1 MASNDVQL
9 MAHLMRRAGFGA
21 SRERLDELVEQ
32 GYDETVEQLLSAV
45 DHPSRFTDNLI
56 RRYHSEYSGMMGN
69 QSAGANWMYR
79 MVSTDAPLREKMG
92 LMWHGMFATGY
103 SKLANGKVLHD
114 QIRMFER
121 HGMGS
126 FKNLLIELS
135 KDPAMIVWLDNSENH
150 NGAINENYGREL
162 LELFSMGVGNYTEH
176 DVKEAARAFTG
187 WTIGNTEYMTL
198 KSMRDSVW
206 PYGRLS
212 FHFEYKKDDH
222 DNGEKEFLGHRGNLN
237 GEDIVDIICRQPAT
251 AAFLSRHLYSFFV
264 ADEPPVPEWPY
275 KPPRDQAAIATLS
288 KVYFESD
295 YNVTEMLRFLLKSDF
310 FKSEQARYQRVKS
323 PAELMAGVLR
333 LTGEFDRP
341 KTDMNATHL
350 QATYMGQWVLNPP
363 SVEGWHWGEEWIDS
377 GALVERVNFA
387 SERLG
392 NLDSPGVQ
400 TMVDHILAGGAGGDG
415 SMSAGEMVDRAL
427 EELTLAS
434 VSDKTRSA
442 LIDFAEAQLD
452 QPSGASPSESD
463 RGDAA
468 REQVANVLKLVGATP
483 EFQRA

>member
-1 MASNDVQL
+1 MADKDVQL
-9 MAHLMRRAGFGA
+9 MAHLMRRAGFGV
-21 SRERLDELVEQ
+21 SREKLDELVEKN
-32 GYDETVEQLLSAV
+32 YDEAVEHLLEMIG
-45 DHPSRFTDNLI
+45 HPTRLTDNLI
-56 RRYHSEYSGMMGN
+56 RRYHPEYSGMMGN

-79 MVSTDAPLREKMG
+79 MVSTDAPLREKVG
-92 LMWHGMFATGY
+92 LMWHGIFATGY

-150 NGAINENYGREL
+150 NGSVNENYGREL
-162 LELFSMGVGNYTEH
+162 LELFSMGVGNYSEQ

-198 KSMRDSVW
+198 KSARDSVW

-212 FHFEYKKDDH
+212 FHFEYKEDDH
-222 DNGEKEFLGHRGNLN
+222 DNGEKEFLDHKGNLN
-237 GEDIVDIICRQPAT
+237 GEDIVAIICGQPAT
-251 AAFLSRHLYSFFV
+251 AAFLSRHMYSFFV

-275 KPPRDQAAIATLS
+275 KPPRDEDAIAALS

-295 YNVTEMLRFLLKSDF
+295 YNITEMLRFLFKSDF

-333 LTGEFDRP
+333 LTEEFDRP
-341 KTDMNATHL
+341 KIDMNPTHL
-350 QATYMGQWVLNPP
+350 QATFMGQWLLNPP
-363 SVEGWHWGEEWIDS
+363 SVEGWHWGPEWIDS

-392 NLDSPGVQ
+392 NLDSPGVR
-400 TMVDHILAGGAGGDG
+400 TMVDRIATDNP
-415 SMSAGEMVDRAL
+415 S
-427 EELTLAS
+427 ELTPEGLIEGALDVLS
-434 VSDKTRSA
+434 LTDVSEKTQSA
-442 LIDFAEAQLD
+442 LIEFAEAQLSEMNRSSD
-452 QPSGASPSESD
+452 SESKS
-463 RGDAA
+463 R
-468 REQVANVLKLVGATP
+468 QHIANVLRLVGATP

>member
-1 MASNDVQL
+1 MSNKKVEL

-32 GYDETVEQLLSAV
+32 GYDEVVEGLLSAV
-45 DHPSRFTDNLI
+45 SHPTRLTDNLI
-56 RRYHSEYSGMMGN
+56 RRYHPEYSGMMGN

-79 MVSTDAPLREKMG
+79 MVSTDAPLREKIG

-126 FKNLLIELS
+126 FKSLLIELS
-135 KDPAMIVWLDNSENH
+135 RDPAMIVWLDNSENH
-150 NGAINENYGREL
+150 NGSVNENFGREL

-198 KSMRDSVW
+198 KSARDSVW

-212 FHFEYKKDDH
+212 FHFEYKEDDH
-222 DNGEKEFLGHRGNLN
+222 DNGEKEFLGEKGNLN
-237 GEDIVDIICRQPAT
+237 GEDIIDIICKQPAT
-251 AAFLSRHLYSFFV
+251 AAFLSRHIYSFFV

-275 KPPRDQAAIATLS
+275 KPPNDPAAIEALT
-288 KVYFESD
+288 KVYFDSD
-295 YNVTEMLRFLLKSDF
+295 YNVAEMLRFVFKSDF
-310 FKSEQARYQRVKS
+310 FKSEDARYQRVKS
-323 PAELMAGVLR
+323 PTELMAGVLR
-333 LTGEFDRP
+333 LTEEFDRP
-341 KTDMNATHL
+341 KMDMNPTNI
-350 QATYMGQWVLNPP
+350 QTSYMGQWLLNPP
-363 SVEGWHWGEEWIDS
+363 SVEGWHWGTEWIDS

-400 TMVDHILAGGAGGDG
+400 TLIDSILSSGNG
-415 SMSAGEMVDRAL
+415 SLTAEEMVNSAL
-427 EELTLAS
+427 DQLSLSE
-434 VSDKTRSA
+434 VSDKTMSA
-442 LIDFAEAQLD
+442 LIDFAETQIGD
-452 QPSGASPSESD
+452 VSEASD
-463 RGDAA
+463 GDDLA
-468 REQVANVLKLVGATP
+468 RKQVANVLKLVGATP

>member
-1 MASNDVQL
+1 MASNDVKL

-21 SRERLDELVEQ
+21 SRGRLDELVEQ
-32 GYDETVEQLLSAV
+32 GYDETVENLLSAI
-45 DHPSRFTDNLI
+45 DRPTRITDNLI
-56 RRYHSEYSGMMGN
+56 RRYHPDYSGMMGN
-69 QSAGANWMYR
+69 QSPSGNWMYR
-79 MVSTDAPLREKMG
+79 MVSTDAPLREKVG

-126 FKNLLIELS
+126 FKNLLMELS
-135 KDPAMIVWLDNSENH
+135 RDPAMIVWLDNSENH
-150 NGAINENYGREL
+150 NGSVNENYGREL

-198 KSMRDSVW
+198 KSARDSVW

-212 FHFEYKKDDH
+212 FHFEYKEHDH
-222 DNGEKEFLGHRGNLN
+222 DNGEKEFLGHKGNLN
-237 GEDIVDIICRQPAT
+237 GEDIVDIICKQPAT
-251 AAFLSRHLYSFFV
+251 AAFLSRHMYSFFV

-275 KPPRDQAAIATLS
+275 KEPRDPEAIAALS
-288 KVYFESD
+288 KVYFDSD
-295 YNVTEMLRFLLKSDF
+295 YNVEEMLRFLFKSEF

-323 PAELMAGVLR
+323 PAELVAGVLR

-341 KTDMNATHL
+341 KVDMNPTNL
-350 QATYMGQWVLNPP
+350 QSTYMGQWLLNPP
-363 SVEGWHWGEEWIDS
+363 SVEGWHWGTEWIDS

-392 NLDSPGVQ
+392 NIESPGVQ
-400 TMVDHILAGGAGGDG
+400 TLIDRILSDSNGGLNA
-415 SMSAGEMVDRAL
+415 EELVERAL
-427 EELTLAS
+427 DELS
-434 VSDKTRSA
+434 VGDISDKTRSA
-442 LIDFAEAQLD
+442 LVEFAEVQVNQSD
-452 QPSGASPSESD
+452 SGNAGP
-463 RGDAA
+463 
-468 REQVANVLKLVGATP
+468 EQVANVLKLVGATP

>member
-1 MASNDVQL
+1 MASKEIKL

-21 SRERLDELVEQ
+21 SRGRLDELVEQ
-32 GYDETVEQLLSAV
+32 GYDETVESMLSAI
-45 DHPSRFTDNLI
+45 DRPTRITDNLI
-56 RRYHSEYSGMMGN
+56 RRYHPEYSGMMGN
-69 QSAGANWMYR
+69 QSPSGNWMYR
-79 MVSTDAPLREKMG
+79 MVSTDAPLREKVG

-126 FKNLLIELS
+126 FKNLLMELS
-135 KDPAMIVWLDNSENH
+135 RDPAMIVWLDNSENH
-150 NGAINENYGREL
+150 NGSVNENYGREL

-198 KSMRDSVW
+198 KSARDSVW

-212 FHFEYKKDDH
+212 FHFEYKEHDH
-222 DNGEKEFLGHRGNLN
+222 DNGEKEFLGHKGNLN
-237 GEDIVDIICRQPAT
+237 GEDIVDIICKQPAT
-251 AAFLSRHLYSFFV
+251 AAFLSRHMYSFFV

-275 KPPRDQAAIATLS
+275 KEPRDPEAIAALS
-288 KVYFESD
+288 KVYFDSD
-295 YNVTEMLRFLLKSDF
+295 YNVEEMLRFLFKSEL

-323 PAELMAGVLR
+323 PAELVAGVLR

-341 KTDMNATHL
+341 KVDMNPTNL
-350 QATYMGQWVLNPP
+350 QSTYMGQWLLNPP
-363 SVEGWHWGEEWIDS
+363 SVEGWHWGTEWIDS

-392 NLDSPGVQ
+392 NIESPGVQ
-400 TMVDHILAGGAGGDG
+400 TLIDRILSDSNGGLNA
-415 SMSAGEMVDRAL
+415 EELVERAL
-427 EELTLAS
+427 DELS
-434 VSDKTRSA
+434 VGDISDKTRSA
-442 LIDFAEAQLD
+442 LVEFAEVQVNQSD
-452 QPSGASPSESD
+452 SGNAGP
-463 RGDAA
+463 
-468 REQVANVLKLVGATP
+468 EQVANVLKLVGATP

>member
-1 MASNDVQL
+1 MASKEIKL

-21 SRERLDELVEQ
+21 SRGRLDELVEQ
-32 GYDETVEQLLSAV
+32 GYDETVESMLSAI
-45 DHPSRFTDNLI
+45 DRPTRITDNLI
-56 RRYHSEYSGMMGN
+56 RRYHPEYSGMMGN
-69 QSAGANWMYR
+69 QSPSGNWMYR
-79 MVSTDAPLREKMG
+79 MVSTDAPLREKVG

-126 FKNLLIELS
+126 FKNLLMELS
-135 KDPAMIVWLDNSENH
+135 RDPAMIVWLDNSENH
-150 NGAINENYGREL
+150 NGSVNENYGREL

-198 KSMRDSVW
+198 KSARDSVW

-212 FHFEYKKDDH
+212 FHFEYKEHDH
-222 DNGEKEFLGHRGNLN
+222 DNGEKEFLGHKGNLN
-237 GEDIVDIICRQPAT
+237 GEDIVDIICKQPAT
-251 AAFLSRHLYSFFV
+251 AAFLSRHMYSFFV

-275 KPPRDQAAIATLS
+275 KEPRDPEAIAALS
-288 KVYFESD
+288 KVYFDSD
-295 YNVTEMLRFLLKSDF
+295 YNVEEMLRFLFKSEF

-323 PAELMAGVLR
+323 PAELLAGVLR

-341 KTDMNATHL
+341 KVDMNPTNL
-350 QATYMGQWVLNPP
+350 QSTYMGQWLLNPP
-363 SVEGWHWGEEWIDS
+363 SVEGWHWGTEWIDS

-392 NLDSPGVQ
+392 NIESPGVQ
-400 TMVDHILAGGAGGDG
+400 TLIDRILSDSNGGLNA
-415 SMSAGEMVDRAL
+415 EELVERAL
-427 EELTLAS
+427 DELS
-434 VSDKTRSA
+434 VGDISDKTRSA
-442 LIDFAEAQLD
+442 LVEFAEVQVNQSD
-452 QPSGASPSESD
+452 SGNAGP
-463 RGDAA
+463 
-468 REQVANVLKLVGATP
+468 EQVANVLKLVGATP

>member
-1 MASNDVQL
+1 MASKDVQL

-32 GYDETVEQLLSAV
+32 DYDETVESLLEAV
-45 DHPSRFTDNLI
+45 DQPTRMTDNLI
-56 RRYHSEYSGMMGN
+56 RRYHPDYSGMMGN
-69 QSAGANWMYR
+69 QSPSGNWMYR
-79 MVSTDAPLREKMG
+79 MVSTDAPLREKIG

-121 HGMGS
+121 QGMGS
-126 FKNLLIELS
+126 FKNLLMELS
-135 KDPAMIVWLDNSENH
+135 RDPAMIVWLDNSENH
-150 NGAINENYGREL
+150 NGSVNENYGREL

-198 KSMRDSVW
+198 KSARDSVW

-212 FHFEYKKDDH
+212 FHFEYKEDDH
-222 DNGEKEFLGHRGNLN
+222 DNGEKDFLGHKGNLN
-237 GEDIVDIICRQPAT
+237 GNDIVDIICSQPAA
-251 AAFLSRHLYSFFV
+251 AAFLSRHIYSFFV

-275 KPPRDQAAIATLS
+275 KPPRDPEAIAALS
-288 KVYFESD
+288 KVYFDSD
-295 YNVTEMLRFLLKSDF
+295 YNITEMLRFLFKSDF
-310 FKSEQARYQRVKS
+310 FKSESARYQRVKS
-323 PAELMAGVLR
+323 PAELVAGVLR

-341 KTDMNATHL
+341 KIDMNPTNL
-350 QATYMGQWVLNPP
+350 QSTYMGQWLLNPP
-363 SVEGWHWGEEWIDS
+363 SVEGWHWGTEWIDS

-392 NLDSPGVQ
+392 NIDSPGVQ
-400 TMVDHILAGGAGGDG
+400 KL
-415 SMSAGEMVDRAL
+415 VDRMLADSNGGSNA
-427 EELTLAS
+427 EELVVRALDELSIADI
-434 VSDKTRSA
+434 SDKTRSA
-442 LIDFAEAQLD
+442 LIEFAEVQVN
-452 QPSGASPSESD
+452 QSGSGSAGPEEVS
-463 RGDAA
+463 
-468 REQVANVLKLVGATP
+468 NILKLVGATP

>member
-1 MASNDVQL
+1 VASNDVKL

-21 SRERLDELVEQ
+21 SRGRLDELVEQ
-32 GYDETVEQLLSAV
+32 GYDETVENLLSAI
-45 DHPSRFTDNLI
+45 DRPTRITDNLI
-56 RRYHSEYSGMMGN
+56 RRYHPEYSGMMGN
-69 QSAGANWMYR
+69 QSPSGNWMYR
-79 MVSTDAPLREKMG
+79 MVSTDAPLREKVG

-126 FKNLLIELS
+126 FKNLLMELS
-135 KDPAMIVWLDNSENH
+135 RDPAMIVWLDNSENH
-150 NGAINENYGREL
+150 NGSVNENYGREL

-198 KSMRDSVW
+198 KSARDSVW

-212 FHFEYKKDDH
+212 FHFEYKEHDH
-222 DNGEKEFLGHRGNLN
+222 DNGEKEFLGHKGNLN
-237 GEDIVDIICRQPAT
+237 GEDIVDIICDQPAT
-251 AAFLSRHLYSFFV
+251 AAFLSRHMYSFFV

-275 KPPRDQAAIATLS
+275 KEPRDPEAIAALS
-288 KVYFESD
+288 KVYFDSD
-295 YNVTEMLRFLLKSDF
+295 YNVEEMLRFLFKSDF

-323 PAELMAGVLR
+323 PAELVAGVLR
-333 LTGEFDRP
+333 LTGEFNRP
-341 KTDMNATHL
+341 KVDMNPTNL
-350 QATYMGQWVLNPP
+350 QSTYMGQWLLNPP
-363 SVEGWHWGEEWIDS
+363 SVEGWHWGTEWIDS

-392 NLDSPGVQ
+392 NIESPGVQ
-400 TMVDHILAGGAGGDG
+400 TLIDRILSD
-415 SMSAGEMVDRAL
+415 SNGELNAEDLVERAL
-427 EELTLAS
+427 DELS
-434 VSDKTRSA
+434 VADISDKTRSA
-442 LIDFAEAQLD
+442 LVEFAKTQVNQLD
-452 QPSGASPSESD
+452 SGNAGP
-463 RGDAA
+463 
-468 REQVANVLKLVGATP
+468 EQVANVLKLVGATP

>member
-1 MASNDVQL
+1 MARKDIEL

-21 SRERLDELVEQ
+21 TRDRLDELVKQ
-32 GYDETVEQLLSAV
+32 GYDETVEALIGAV
-45 DHPSRFTDNLI
+45 DRPTRMTDNMI
-56 RRYHSEYSGMMGN
+56 RRYHPEYSGMMGN
-69 QSAGANWMYR
+69 QSAGGNWMYR
-79 MVSTDAPLREKMG
+79 MVSTDAPLREKIG

-150 NGAINENYGREL
+150 NGSVNENYGREL
-162 LELFSMGVGNYTEH
+162 LELFSMGVGNYTEK

-198 KSMRDSVW
+198 KSARDSVW

-212 FHFEYKKDDH
+212 FHFEYKPDDH
-222 DNGEKEFLGHRGNLN
+222 DNGEKEFLGHSGNLN
-237 GEDIVDIICRQPAT
+237 GEDIVDIICEQPAT
-251 AAFLSRHLYSFFV
+251 AAFLSRHMYSFFV

-275 KPPRDQAAIATLS
+275 KPPRDQEAIDALS
-288 KVYFESD
+288 KVYFNSD
-295 YNVTEMLRFLLKSDF
+295 YSITEMLRFLFKSDF
-310 FKSEQARYQRVKS
+310 FKSENARYQRVKS

-333 LTGEFDRP
+333 ITEEFDRP
-341 KTDMNATHL
+341 KIDMNPTHL
-350 QATYMGQWVLNPP
+350 QTTYMGQWLLNPP
-363 SVEGWHWGEEWIDS
+363 SVEGWHWGTEWIDS

-400 TMVDHILAGGAGGDG
+400 TLVGRVLANANGD
-415 SMSAGEMVDRAL
+415 L
-427 EELTLAS
+427 TPEELVNRSLDELS
-434 VSDKTRSA
+434 VSGVSDKTRTA
-442 LIDFAEAQLD
+442 LVEFSEIQNEGLDAGADEPTAQ
-452 QPSGASPSESD
+452 E
-463 RGDAA
+463 R
-468 REQVANVLKLVGATP
+468 VANVLKLIGATP

>member
-1 MASNDVQL
+1 MASNDVKL

-21 SRERLDELVEQ
+21 SRGRLDELVEQ
-32 GYDETVEQLLSAV
+32 GYDETVENLLSAI
-45 DHPSRFTDNLI
+45 DRPTRMTDNLI
-56 RRYHSEYSGMMGN
+56 RRYHPEYSGMMGN
-69 QSAGANWMYR
+69 QSPSGNWMYR
-79 MVSTDAPLREKMG
+79 MVSTDAPLREKVG

-126 FKNLLIELS
+126 FKNLLMELS
-135 KDPAMIVWLDNSENH
+135 RDPAMIVWLDNSENH
-150 NGAINENYGREL
+150 NGSVNENYGREL

-198 KSMRDSVW
+198 KSARDSVW

-212 FHFEYKKDDH
+212 FHFEYKEHDH
-222 DNGEKEFLGHRGNLN
+222 DNGEKEFLGHKGNLN
-237 GEDIVDIICRQPAT
+237 GEDIVDIICDQPAT
-251 AAFLSRHLYSFFV
+251 AAFLSRHMYSFFV

-275 KPPRDQAAIATLS
+275 KEPRDPEAIAALS
-288 KVYFESD
+288 KVYFDSD
-295 YNVTEMLRFLLKSDF
+295 YNVEEMLRFLFKSDF

-323 PAELMAGVLR
+323 PAELVAGVLR
-333 LTGEFDRP
+333 LTGEFNRP
-341 KTDMNATHL
+341 KVDMNPTNL
-350 QATYMGQWVLNPP
+350 QSTYMGQWLLNPP
-363 SVEGWHWGEEWIDS
+363 SVEGWHWGTEWIDS

-392 NLDSPGVQ
+392 NIENPGVQ
-400 TMVDHILAGGAGGDG
+400 TLIDRILSDSNGGLNAEDLV
-415 SMSAGEMVDRAL
+415 ERAL
-427 EELTLAS
+427 DELS
-434 VSDKTRSA
+434 VADISDKTRSA
-442 LIDFAEAQLD
+442 LVEFAKTQVNQLD
-452 QPSGASPSESD
+452 SGNAGP
-463 RGDAA
+463 
-468 REQVANVLKLVGATP
+468 EQVANVLKLVGATP

>member
-1 MASNDVQL
+1 MASNDVKL

-21 SRERLDELVEQ
+21 SRARLDELVEQ
-32 GYDETVEQLLSAV
+32 GYDETVENLLSAI
-45 DHPSRFTDNLI
+45 DRPTRITDNLI
-56 RRYHSEYSGMMGN
+56 RRYHPEYSGMMGN
-69 QSAGANWMYR
+69 QSPSGNWMYR
-79 MVSTDAPLREKMG
+79 MVSTDAPLREKVG

-126 FKNLLIELS
+126 FKNLLMELS
-135 KDPAMIVWLDNSENH
+135 RDPAMIVWLDNSENH
-150 NGAINENYGREL
+150 NGSVNENYGREL

-198 KSMRDSVW
+198 KSARDSVW

-212 FHFEYKKDDH
+212 FHFEYKEDDH
-222 DNGEKEFLGHRGNLN
+222 DNGEKEFLGHKGNLN
-237 GEDIVDIICRQPAT
+237 GEDIVDIICDQPAT
-251 AAFLSRHLYSFFV
+251 AAFLSRHMYSFFV

-275 KPPRDQAAIATLS
+275 KEPRDPEAIAALS
-288 KVYFESD
+288 KVYFDSD
-295 YNVTEMLRFLLKSDF
+295 YNIEEMLRFLFKSDF

-323 PAELMAGVLR
+323 PAELVAGVLR
-333 LTGEFDRP
+333 LTGEFNRP
-341 KTDMNATHL
+341 KVDMNPTNL
-350 QATYMGQWVLNPP
+350 QSTYMGQWLLNPP
-363 SVEGWHWGEEWIDS
+363 SVEGWHWGTEWIDS

-392 NLDSPGVQ
+392 NIESPGVQ
-400 TMVDHILAGGAGGDG
+400 TLIDRILSDSNGGLNAEDLV
-415 SMSAGEMVDRAL
+415 ERAL
-427 EELTLAS
+427 DELS
-434 VSDKTRSA
+434 VADISEKTRSA
-442 LIDFAEAQLD
+442 LVEFAKTQVNQLD
-452 QPSGASPSESD
+452 SGNAGP
-463 RGDAA
+463 
-468 REQVANVLKLVGATP
+468 EQVANVLKLVGATP

>member
-1 MASNDVQL
+1 MASKDVQL

-32 GYDETVEQLLSAV
+32 GYDETVESLLEAV
-45 DHPSRFTDNLI
+45 DQPTRMTDNLI
-56 RRYHSEYSGMMGN
+56 RRYHPDYSGMMGN
-69 QSAGANWMYR
+69 QSPSGNWMYR
-79 MVSTDAPLREKMG
+79 MVSTDAPLREKIG

-121 HGMGS
+121 QGMGS
-126 FKNLLIELS
+126 FKNLLMELS
-135 KDPAMIVWLDNSENH
+135 RDPAMIVWLDNSENH
-150 NGAINENYGREL
+150 NGSVNENYGREL

-198 KSMRDSVW
+198 KSARDSVW

-212 FHFEYKKDDH
+212 FHFEYKEDDH
-222 DNGEKEFLGHRGNLN
+222 DNGEKDFLGHKGNLN
-237 GEDIVDIICRQPAT
+237 GNDIVDIICSQPAA
-251 AAFLSRHLYSFFV
+251 AAFLSRHIYSFFV

-275 KPPRDQAAIATLS
+275 KPPRDPEAIAALS
-288 KVYFESD
+288 KVYFDSD
-295 YNVTEMLRFLLKSDF
+295 YNITEMLRFLFKSDF
-310 FKSEQARYQRVKS
+310 FKSESARYQRVKS
-323 PAELMAGVLR
+323 PAELVAGVLR

-341 KTDMNATHL
+341 KIDMNPTNL
-350 QATYMGQWVLNPP
+350 QSTYMGQWLLNPP
-363 SVEGWHWGEEWIDS
+363 SVEGWHWGTEWIDS

-392 NLDSPGVQ
+392 NIDSPGVQ
-400 TMVDHILAGGAGGDG
+400 KL
-415 SMSAGEMVDRAL
+415 VDRMLADSNGGSNA
-427 EELTLAS
+427 EELVVRALDELSIADI
-434 VSDKTRSA
+434 SDKTRSA
-442 LIDFAEAQLD
+442 LIEFAEVQVN
-452 QPSGASPSESD
+452 QSGSGSAGPEEIS
-463 RGDAA
+463 
-468 REQVANVLKLVGATP
+468 NILKLVGATP

>member
-1 MASNDVQL
+1 MASNDVKL

-21 SRERLDELVEQ
+21 SRGRLDELVEQ
-32 GYDETVEQLLSAV
+32 GYDETVENLLSAI
-45 DHPSRFTDNLI
+45 DRPTRMTDNLI
-56 RRYHSEYSGMMGN
+56 RRYHPEYSGMMGN
-69 QSAGANWMYR
+69 QSPSGNWMYR
-79 MVSTDAPLREKMG
+79 MVSTDAPLREKVG

-126 FKNLLIELS
+126 FKNLLMELS
-135 KDPAMIVWLDNSENH
+135 RDPAMIVWLDNSENH
-150 NGAINENYGREL
+150 NGSVNENYGREL

-198 KSMRDSVW
+198 KSARDSVW

-212 FHFEYKKDDH
+212 FHFEYKEHDH
-222 DNGEKEFLGHRGNLN
+222 DNGEKEFLGHKGNLN
-237 GEDIVDIICRQPAT
+237 GEDIVDIICDQPAT
-251 AAFLSRHLYSFFV
+251 AAFLSRHMYSFFV

-275 KPPRDQAAIATLS
+275 KEPRDPEAIAALS
-288 KVYFESD
+288 KVYFDSD
-295 YNVTEMLRFLLKSDF
+295 YNVEEMLRFLFKSDF

-323 PAELMAGVLR
+323 PAELVAGVLR
-333 LTGEFDRP
+333 LTGEFNRP
-341 KTDMNATHL
+341 KVDMNPTNL
-350 QATYMGQWVLNPP
+350 QSTYMGQWLLNPP
-363 SVEGWHWGEEWIDS
+363 SVEGWHWGTEWIDS

-392 NLDSPGVQ
+392 NIENPGVQ
-400 TMVDHILAGGAGGDG
+400 TLIDRILSDSNGGLNAEDLV
-415 SMSAGEMVDRAL
+415 ERAL
-427 EELTLAS
+427 DELS
-434 VSDKTRSA
+434 VTDISDKTRSA
-442 LIDFAEAQLD
+442 LVEFAKTQVNQLD
-452 QPSGASPSESD
+452 SGNAGP
-463 RGDAA
+463 
-468 REQVANVLKLVGATP
+468 EQVANVLKLVGATP

>member
-1 MASNDVQL
+1 VASNDVKL

-21 SRERLDELVEQ
+21 SRGRLDELVEQ
-32 GYDETVEQLLSAV
+32 GYDETVENLLSAI
-45 DHPSRFTDNLI
+45 DRPTRITDNLI
-56 RRYHSEYSGMMGN
+56 RRYHPEYSGMMGN
-69 QSAGANWMYR
+69 QSPSGNWMYR
-79 MVSTDAPLREKMG
+79 MVSTDAPLREKVG

-126 FKNLLIELS
+126 FKNLLMELS
-135 KDPAMIVWLDNSENH
+135 RDPAMIVWLDNSENH
-150 NGAINENYGREL
+150 NGSVNENYGREL

-198 KSMRDSVW
+198 KSARDSVW

-212 FHFEYKKDDH
+212 FHFEYKEHDH
-222 DNGEKEFLGHRGNLN
+222 DNGEKEFLGHKGNLN
-237 GEDIVDIICRQPAT
+237 GEDIVDIICKQPAT
-251 AAFLSRHLYSFFV
+251 AAFLSRHMYSFFV

-275 KPPRDQAAIATLS
+275 KEPRDPEAIAALS
-288 KVYFESD
+288 KVYFDSD
-295 YNVTEMLRFLLKSDF
+295 YNVEEMLRFLFKSEF

-323 PAELMAGVLR
+323 PAELVAGVLR

-341 KTDMNATHL
+341 KVDMNPTNL
-350 QATYMGQWVLNPP
+350 QSTYMGQWLLNPP
-363 SVEGWHWGEEWIDS
+363 SVEGWHWGTEWIDS

-392 NLDSPGVQ
+392 NIESPGVQ
-400 TMVDHILAGGAGGDG
+400 TLIDRILSDSNGGLNA
-415 SMSAGEMVDRAL
+415 EELVERAL
-427 EELTLAS
+427 DELS
-434 VSDKTRSA
+434 VGDISDKTRSA
-442 LIDFAEAQLD
+442 LVEFAEVQVNQSD
-452 QPSGASPSESD
+452 SGNAGP
-463 RGDAA
+463 
-468 REQVANVLKLVGATP
+468 EQVANVLKLVGATP

>member
-1 MASNDVQL
+1 MASNDVKL

-21 SRERLDELVEQ
+21 SRGRLDELVEQ
-32 GYDETVEQLLSAV
+32 GYDETVENLLSAI
-45 DHPSRFTDNLI
+45 DRPTRMTDNLI
-56 RRYHSEYSGMMGN
+56 RRYHPEYSGMMGN
-69 QSAGANWMYR
+69 QSPSGNWMYR
-79 MVSTDAPLREKMG
+79 MVSTDAPLREKVG

-126 FKNLLIELS
+126 FKNLLMELS
-135 KDPAMIVWLDNSENH
+135 RDPAMIVWLDNSENH
-150 NGAINENYGREL
+150 NGSVNENYGREL

-198 KSMRDSVW
+198 KSARDSVW

-212 FHFEYKKDDH
+212 FHFEYKEDDH
-222 DNGEKEFLGHRGNLN
+222 DNGEKEFLGHKGNLN
-237 GEDIVDIICRQPAT
+237 GEDIVDIICDQPAT
-251 AAFLSRHLYSFFV
+251 AAFLSRHMYSFFV

-275 KPPRDQAAIATLS
+275 KEPRDPEAIAALS
-288 KVYFESD
+288 KVYFDSD
-295 YNVTEMLRFLLKSDF
+295 YNIEEMLRFLFKSDF

-323 PAELMAGVLR
+323 PAELVAGVLR
-333 LTGEFDRP
+333 LTGEFNRP
-341 KTDMNATHL
+341 KVDMNPTNL
-350 QATYMGQWVLNPP
+350 QSTYMGQWLLNPP
-363 SVEGWHWGEEWIDS
+363 SVEGWHWGTEWIDS

-392 NLDSPGVQ
+392 NIESPGVQ
-400 TMVDHILAGGAGGDG
+400 TLIDRILSDSNGGLNAEDLV
-415 SMSAGEMVDRAL
+415 ERAL
-427 EELTLAS
+427 DELS
-434 VSDKTRSA
+434 VADISEKTRSA
-442 LIDFAEAQLD
+442 LVEFAKTQVNQLD
-452 QPSGASPSESD
+452 SGNAGP
-463 RGDAA
+463 
-468 REQVANVLKLVGATP
+468 EQVANVLKLVGATP

>member
-1 MASNDVQL
+1 MASKDVQL

-32 GYDETVEQLLSAV
+32 GYDETVESLLEAV
-45 DHPSRFTDNLI
+45 DQPTRMTDNLI
-56 RRYHSEYSGMMGN
+56 RRYHPDYSGMMGN
-69 QSAGANWMYR
+69 QSPSGNWMYR
-79 MVSTDAPLREKMG
+79 MVSTDAPLREKIG

-121 HGMGS
+121 QGMGS
-126 FKNLLIELS
+126 FKNLLMELS
-135 KDPAMIVWLDNSENH
+135 RDPAMIVWLDNSENH
-150 NGAINENYGREL
+150 NGSVNENYGREL

-198 KSMRDSVW
+198 KSARDSVW

-212 FHFEYKKDDH
+212 FHFEYKEDDH
-222 DNGEKEFLGHRGNLN
+222 DNGEKDFLGHKGNLN
-237 GEDIVDIICRQPAT
+237 GNDIVDIICSQPAA
-251 AAFLSRHLYSFFV
+251 AAFLSRHIYSFFV

-275 KPPRDQAAIATLS
+275 KPPRDPEAIAALS
-288 KVYFESD
+288 KVYFDSD
-295 YNVTEMLRFLLKSDF
+295 YNITEMLRFLFKSDF
-310 FKSEQARYQRVKS
+310 FKSESARYQRVKS
-323 PAELMAGVLR
+323 PAELVAGVLR

-341 KTDMNATHL
+341 KIDMNPTNL
-350 QATYMGQWVLNPP
+350 QSTYMGQWLLNPP
-363 SVEGWHWGEEWIDS
+363 SVEGWHWGTEWIDS

-392 NLDSPGVQ
+392 NIDSPGVQ
-400 TMVDHILAGGAGGDG
+400 KL
-415 SMSAGEMVDRAL
+415 VDRMLADSNGGSNA
-427 EELTLAS
+427 EELVVRALDELSIADI
-434 VSDKTRSA
+434 SDKTRSA
-442 LIDFAEAQLD
+442 LIEFAEVQVN
-452 QPSGASPSESD
+452 QSGSGSAGPEEVS
-463 RGDAA
+463 
-468 REQVANVLKLVGATP
+468 NILKLVGATP

>member
-1 MASNDVQL
+1 

-32 GYDETVEQLLSAV
+32 GYDETVESLLSAV
-45 DHPSRFTDNLI
+45 DRPTRMTDNLI
-56 RRYHSEYSGMMGN
+56 RRYHPEYSGMMGN
-69 QSAGANWMYR
+69 QSPSGNWMYR
-79 MVSTDAPLREKMG
+79 MVSTDAPLREKVG

-126 FKNLLIELS
+126 FKNLLMELS
-135 KDPAMIVWLDNSENH
+135 RDPAMIVWLDNSENH
-150 NGAINENYGREL
+150 NGSVNENYGREL

-198 KSMRDSVW
+198 KSARDSVW

-212 FHFEYKKDDH
+212 FHFEYKEHDH
-222 DNGEKEFLGHRGNLN
+222 DNGEKEFLGRKGNLN
-237 GEDIVDIICRQPAT
+237 GEDIVDIICEQPAT
-251 AAFLSRHLYSFFV
+251 AAFLSRHIYSFFV

-275 KPPRDQAAIATLS
+275 KEPRDPEAIAALS
-288 KVYFESD
+288 KVYFDSD
-295 YNVTEMLRFLLKSDF
+295 YNVEEMLRFLFTSDF
-310 FKSEQARYQRVKS
+310 FKSEKARYQRVKS
-323 PAELMAGVLR
+323 PAELVAGVLR

-341 KTDMNATHL
+341 KVDMNPTNL
-350 QATYMGQWVLNPP
+350 QSTYMGQWLLNPP
-363 SVEGWHWGEEWIDS
+363 SVEGWHWGTEWIDS

-392 NLDSPGVQ
+392 NIESPGVQ
-400 TMVDHILAGGAGGDG
+400 TLIDRILSDSNGGIDA
-415 SMSAGEMVDRAL
+415 
-427 EELTLAS
+427 EELVERTLDELS
-434 VSDKTRSA
+434 VADISGKTRSA
-442 LIDFAEAQLD
+442 LVEFAEVQVN
-452 QPSGASPSESD
+452 QSD
-463 RGDAA
+463 SGDAG